1 MNLKQHVTKQ
11 HVITVYNMPK
21 HYRCDRV
28 TYVLL
33 AYRYIMSRYAVKSST
48 NFPKLSD
55 YNTHHQ
61 VEHSKILHCAHNAF
75 MYFVRYHNQQR
86 LLPYTI
92 LEELFCITEVER
104 VYSAVR
110 NKSLYKTYTSWSL
123 NG

>member
-75 MYFVRYHNQQR
+75 MCFVRYHNQTATFALHNLR
-86 LLPYTI
+86 G
-92 LEELFCITEVER
+92 V
-104 VYSAVR
+104 V
-110 NKSLYKTYTSWSL
+110 LYNRGRTCLQCGTQ
-123 NG
+123 